1 MSRPTRPGGVNVV
14 FADHSSERGGAE
26 FALVRLLQT
35 SQPWHPT
42 VVLPRA
48 APGATD
54 VFAESLPEGVALVQ
68 TGPRHVARQQGGSGA
83 LAAARLAAKI
93 LASAF
98 NLARLRAVRDADLL
112 VANTTRASV
121 YVAVAGALTRTP
133 FVVHIRDLIT
143 EDAIGGPAT
152 QLMRRFVLPRAAGI
166 IANSRA
172 TLETV
177 LPYVRTDVVEVIPS
191 PSGLHPVDPAH
202 VAVPATV
209 ARIGLVARIDPWK
222 GQELLLRAFASACP
236 DGGARLVFFGGPSFG
251 HEEFL
256 RDLNALA
263 RELGVEERVEFAGH
277 SSDIAAAIDSL
288 DVCVQ
293 CSLRPEP
300 LGQNVLQYLSAG
312 KPTIVSGEGGPAE
325 WVADRDNGLVFAP
338 REVESL
344 AAAIRTLIDDSDLR
358 GRLAR
363 SAAATPDLLADE
375 EIGIRIRD
383 VAERSAN
390 K

>member
-1 MSRPTRPGGVNVV
+1 M
-14 FADHSSERGGAE
+14 
-26 FALVRLLQT
+26 
-35 SQPWHPT
+35 
-42 VVLPRA
+42 
-48 APGATD
+48 
-54 VFAESLPEGVALVQ
+54 
-68 TGPRHVARQQGGSGA
+68 
-83 LAAARLAAKI
+83 
-93 LASAF
+93 
-98 NLARLRAVRDADLL
+98 
-112 VANTTRASV
+112 
-121 YVAVAGALTRTP
+121 AVAGALTRTP

-375 EIGIRIRD
+375 DIGIRIRD